1 MKTFKSRPRTSFDK
15 LAKLTSTD
23 TGVRLVGK
31 MLVIDPKSNTRVL
44 TDHEGK
50 LLMVDTEA
58 GRVGRLS
65 ITLRGLKLKEHLGAN
80 DNGYRVSW
88 AKIDGK
94 RATIFHH
101 QLICWLVHG
110 PAVGEAKIPNHMDLN
125 RANNSRDNLEWV
137 DNGQNTKHGYI
148 ANRLLALGYSNA
160 LGYLKHPLSIR
171 QIEEYNNPLNT
182 DRDFHAFA
190 KWLGW

>member
-1 MKTFKSRPRTSFDK
+1 MKQFKSRPRTSFDK

-44 TDHEGK
+44 TDDKNE
-50 LLMVDTEA
+50 LLVVNTTT
-58 GRVGRLS
+58 GRVG
-65 ITLRGLKLKEHLGAN
+65 KLKINADGFSLREHLGAN
-80 DNGYRVSW
+80 DNGYKVSW
-88 AKIDGK
+88 VNIGGK
-94 RATIFHH
+94 KTTIFHH

-125 RANNSRDNLEWV
+125 RSNNSRDNLEWV
-137 DNGQNTKHGYI
+137 DNGQNIKHGYI

-160 LGYLKHPLSIR
+160 LGYLKHPLSIKR
-171 QIEEYNNPLNT
+171 IEAYDKPLNT
-182 DRDFHAFA
+182 DQDFHDFA

>member
-1 MKTFKSRPRTSFDK
+1 MKKSRQRNSFDK

-44 TDHEGK
+44 TDHEGN
-50 LLMVDTEA
+50 LLMVDTET

-65 ITLRGLKLKEHLGAN
+65 IELQGPKLKEHLGAN
-80 DNGYRVSW
+80 DNGYKVSFV
-88 AKIDGK
+88 KIDGK

-125 RANNSRDNLEWV
+125 RSNNSRDNLEWV
-137 DNGQNTKHGYI
+137 DNGQNVTHGYVSH
-148 ANRLLALGYSNA
+148 RLLALGYSN
-160 LGYLKHPLSIR
+160 GGDYLKRPLSIR
-171 QIEEYNNPLNT
+171 QIEAYGQPLNT